1 MRGERIVW
9 ADRLRGISMMA
20 ILFFHLEAYYRDYD
34 GVPYSMYVENA
45 LAAFF
50 FFVSGYLFTG
60 SGGRAS
66 PTSGTS

>member
-50 FFVSGYLFTG
+50 FVSGYL
-60 SGGRAS
+60 SQALAARVS